1 MGSAPLISRGGL
13 FDLKAIR
20 EEFPCLK
27 QDVHGKPLV
36 YLDNAATTQSP
47 QCVLDAVIRF
57 HQRDRANVH
66 RGVHELS
73 QRATAAYEAGR
84 ETVRSF
90 IGARHSHEV
99 VFVRGTTE
107 GITLVAHGFER
118 SILQPGDEIIV
129 SQMEHHS
136 NIVPWQMAC
145 ETTGAKLR
153 VIPVTEEGELDMQA
167 YAAMLGPQ
175 TRLVSVVHISN
186 ALGTV
191 NPVDKIIALAHEQGI
206 PVLLD
211 GAQAVGHGPVDVTAL
226 DADFYVFS
234 GHKVYGP
241 TGIGVLYGK
250 EAWLERLPPYQG
262 GGDMIKTVSFSGTTF
277 ADLPSKFE
285 AGTPNIAAVIGLD
298 AALGFMQRLDPALIM
313 AMEARTLQHAE
324 ERLKRVSGL
333 RTIGT
338 ARDKIG
344 ICSFVIEGTHPHDI
358 GTLLDAGGVAIRT
371 GHHCTQPLMERFG
384 LTATARASFAV
395 YTTEDEIDTFVDG
408 LLRAKRMLLGS

>member
-1 MGSAPLISRGGL
+1 MGSASMISRAGL
-13 FDLKAIR
+13 FDVKAIR
-20 EEFPCLK
+20 EQFPCLK

-36 YLDNAATTQSP
+36 YLDNAASTQSP
-47 QCVLDAVIRF
+47 QCVLDALIRF
-57 HQRDRANVH
+57 YQRDRANVH

-84 ETVRSF
+84 ESVRSF

-107 GITLVAHGFER
+107 AINLVAHGFER
-118 SILQPGDEIIV
+118 SILQPDDEIIV
-129 SQMEHHS
+129 SEMEHHS
-136 NIVPWQMAC
+136 NIVPWQLAC

-153 VIPVTEEGELDMQA
+153 VIPVTEHGELDMAA
-167 YAAMLGPQ
+167 YAQLLGPQ
-175 TRLVSVVHISN
+175 TKLVSVVHVSN

-191 NPVDKIIALAHEQGI
+191 NPVEKIIELAHQQGV

-211 GAQAVGHGPVDVTAL
+211 GAQAVGHGPVDVQAL

-250 EAWLERLPPYQG
+250 ESWLERLPPYQG

-277 ADLPSKFE
+277 AELPAKLE
-285 AGTPNIAAVIGLD
+285 AGTPNIAGVIGLN
-298 AALGFMQRLDPALIM
+298 AALDFMQRLDRGLVLT
-313 AMEARTLQHAE
+313 MEAQILKYAE
-324 ERLKRVSGL
+324 ERLTRVSGL

-371 GHHCTQPLMERFG
+371 GHHCAQPLMERFG
-384 LTATARASFAV
+384 LTSTARASFAV
-395 YTTEDEIDTFVDG
+395 YTTEEEIDVFVDG